1 MNYRQKKSG
10 VLISLLLCIAVMPMF
25 FSPSWNLSV
34 YSFGPWKSSFCSCLK
49 CIRDGDPWF
58 REQIDASPEPFLPRK
73 HSISEN
79 DFLWWKKIKQ
89 EKYDFAFFNA
99 TVDKVFE
106 MLPIISEDV
115 EPRPDRC
122 RICAVVGNSGNLNGS
137 RYGPLIDLHDFVIR
151 MNYGPTRGFE
161 VDVGTKTTH
170 RVMYPE
176 TASLLD
182 HTTHL
187 VFFPF
192 KMEDFL
198 WLLENV
204 GENGDLNKQS
214 LANKNLVM
222 ILNPAFMKHVHQVW
236 LLKKGAYPSTGFM
249 ALALSLMICDEIY
262 PGPFPACLSSRGRVS
277 GWCFPSVGSEE
288 REPLEDVRF
297 PSFPSHTPE
306 PWTPLPSLQHFVNSI
321 TWCRCVNKIC
331 KSCKE
336 SRSAPESVN

>member
-1 MNYRQKKSG
+1 MSPRLLLKRWIVFCCRLLCNIVYILRFTHLNVSPLTKSTDCSSLKMNYRQKKSG

-79 DFLWWKKIKQ
+79 DFLWWKQ

-204 GENGDLNKQS
+204 
-214 LANKNLVM
+214 M

-249 ALALSLMICDEIY
+249 ALALSLMICDEVSVFGFGADSNGNWGHYFEEIKEQNFGTGY
-262 PGPFPACLSSRGRVS
+262 HPGTYEYNLIQQ
-277 GWCFPSVGSEE
+277 
-288 REPLEDVRF
+288 L
-297 PSFPSHTPE
+297 HKI
-306 PWTPLPSLQHFVNSI
+306 QKI
-321 TWCRCVNKIC
+321 TLYKGH
-331 KSCKE
+331 
-336 SRSAPESVN
+336 

>member
-249 ALALSLMICDEIY
+249 ALALSLMICDEVSVFGFGADSNGNWGHYFEEIKEQNFGTGY
-262 PGPFPACLSSRGRVS
+262 HPGTYEYNLIQQ
-277 GWCFPSVGSEE
+277 
-288 REPLEDVRF
+288 L
-297 PSFPSHTPE
+297 HKI
-306 PWTPLPSLQHFVNSI
+306 QKI
-321 TWCRCVNKIC
+321 TLYKGH
-331 KSCKE
+331 
-336 SRSAPESVN
+336 

>member
-1 MNYRQKKSG
+1 MNYRLKKSR

-115 EPRPDRC
+115 EPKPDRC
-122 RICAVVGNSGNLNGS
+122 RVCAVVGNSGNLNGS
-137 RYGPLIDLHDFVIR
+137 RYGPLIDLHDFVISTLEYLGLYCA
-151 MNYGPTRGFE
+151 MFNYQVT
-161 VDVGTKTTH
+161 
-170 RVMYPE
+170 
-176 TASLLD
+176 
-182 HTTHL
+182 
-187 VFFPF
+187 
-192 KMEDFL
+192 
-198 WLLENV
+198 
-204 GENGDLNKQS
+204 
-214 LANKNLVM
+214 

-236 LLKKGAYPSTGFM
+236 LQKKGAYPSTGFM
-249 ALALSLMICDEIY
+249 ALAISLMICDEVSVFGFGADSNGDWGHY
-262 PGPFPACLSSRGRVS
+262 FEKMKEQNFGTGYHPGTYEYNLIQQ
-277 GWCFPSVGSEE
+277 
-288 REPLEDVRF
+288 L
-297 PSFPSHTPE
+297 HMI
-306 PWTPLPSLQHFVNSI
+306 QKI
-321 TWCRCVNKIC
+321 TLYKGH
-331 KSCKE
+331 
-336 SRSAPESVN
+336 